1 MTPTQKRVFNLLASA
16 QEPIKVELSIIG
28 DIQKLIGKWSAVRSK
43 TTQTI
48 DQYEASLER
57 ASSLLKEVVSSREFL
72 MDMYVRGA
80 SEILLGK
87 IRSEAKNL
95 GIDPTEIKEYKE
107 LIDIQKDA
115 DRVRSYIDDLDTDVN
130 QI

>member
-1 MTPTQKRVFNLLASA
+1 MNPIQRIFNILAS

-57 ASSLLKEVVSSREFL
+57 AASLLKEVVSSREFL
-72 MDMYVRGA
+72 MDMYVRGE

-87 IRSEAKNL
+87 IRSEAKSL

>member
-1 MTPTQKRVFNLLASA
+1 MNQNILNKLHKFTSA

-28 DIQKLIGKWSAVRSK
+28 DIQTLIGKWSAVRSK

-57 ASSLLKEVVSSREFL
+57 AASLLKEVVASREFL
-72 MDMYVRGA
+72 MDMYVRGE

-95 GIDPTEIKEYKE
+95 GIDPSEIKEYKE

>member
-1 MTPTQKRVFNLLASA
+1 MQNILNKLHKFTSA
-16 QEPIKVELSIIG
+16 QEPRKVELSIIG

-57 ASSLLKEVVSSREFL
+57 AASLLKEVVSSREFL
-72 MDMYVRGA
+72 MDMYVRGE

-87 IRSEAKNL
+87 IRSEAKSL

>member
-72 MDMYVRGA
+72 MDMYVRGE

-87 IRSEAKNL
+87 IRSEVKNL

>member
-1 MTPTQKRVFNLLASA
+1 MQNILNKLHKFTSA
-16 QEPIKVELSIIG
+16 QKPIKVELSIIG

-57 ASSLLKEVVSSREFL
+57 AASLLKEVVSSREFL
-72 MDMYVRGA
+72 MDMYVRGE

-87 IRSEAKNL
+87 IRSEAKSL

>member
-1 MTPTQKRVFNLLASA
+1 MQNILNKLHKFTSA
-16 QEPIKVELSIIG
+16 QEPMKVELSIIG

-57 ASSLLKEVVSSREFL
+57 SSSLLKEVVSSREFL

>member
-87 IRSEAKNL
+87 IRSEAKSL

>member
-1 MTPTQKRVFNLLASA
+1 MKPIQRIFNILAS
-16 QEPIKVELSIIG
+16 QEPRKVELSIIG
-28 DIQKLIGKWSAVRSK
+28 DIQTLIGKWSAVRSK

-57 ASSLLKEVVSSREFL
+57 AAALLKEVVASREFL
-72 MDMYVRGA
+72 MDMYVRGE

-95 GIDPTEIKEYKE
+95 GIDPSEIKEYKE

>member
-1 MTPTQKRVFNLLASA
+1 MKPIQRIFIILAS
-16 QEPIKVELSIIG
+16 QEPRKVELSIIG
-28 DIQKLIGKWSAVRSK
+28 DIQTLIGKWSAVRSK

-57 ASSLLKEVVSSREFL
+57 AASLLKEVVASREFL
-72 MDMYVRGA
+72 MDMYVRGE

-95 GIDPTEIKEYKE
+95 GIDPSEIKEYKE

>member
-115 DRVRSYIDDLDTDVN
+115 DRVRSYINDLDTDVN

>member
-115 DRVRSYIDDLDTDVN
+115 DRVSSYIDDLDTDVN

>member
-1 MTPTQKRVFNLLASA
+1 M
-16 QEPIKVELSIIG
+16 SIIG
-28 DIQKLIGKWSAVRSK
+28 DIQTLIGKWSAVRSK

-57 ASSLLKEVVSSREFL
+57 AASLLKEVVASREFL
-72 MDMYVRGA
+72 MDMYVRGE

-95 GIDPTEIKEYKE
+95 GIDPSEIKEYKE

>member
-1 MTPTQKRVFNLLASA
+1 MQNILNKLHKFTSS
-16 QEPIKVELSIIG
+16 QEPRKVELSIIG
-28 DIQKLIGKWSAVRSK
+28 DIQTLIGKWSAVRSK

-48 DQYEASLER
+48 DQYEDSLNR
-57 ASSLLKEVVSSREFL
+57 ASSLLKEVVASREFL
-72 MDMYVRGA
+72 MDMYVRGE

-95 GIDPTEIKEYKE
+95 GIDPSEIKEYKE

>member
-1 MTPTQKRVFNLLASA
+1 MQNILNKLHKFTSA
-16 QEPIKVELSIIG
+16 QKPIKVELSIIG

-57 ASSLLKEVVSSREFL
+57 AASLLKEVVSSREFL
-72 MDMYVRGA
+72 MDMYVRGQ

-115 DRVRSYIDDLDTDVN
+115 DRVRSYIDDLDTNVN

>member
-1 MTPTQKRVFNLLASA
+1 MQNILNKLHKFTSA
-16 QEPIKVELSIIG
+16 QKPIKVELSIIG

-57 ASSLLKEVVSSREFL
+57 AASLLKEVVSSREFL
-72 MDMYVRGA
+72 IDMYVRGA

-87 IRSEAKNL
+87 IRSEAKSL

>member
-1 MTPTQKRVFNLLASA
+1 MQNILNKLHKFTSA
-16 QEPIKVELSIIG
+16 QEPMKVELSIIG

-87 IRSEAKNL
+87 IRSEAKSL

>member
-1 MTPTQKRVFNLLASA
+1 MQNILNKLHKFTSS
-16 QEPIKVELSIIG
+16 QEPRKVELSIIG
-28 DIQKLIGKWSAVRSK
+28 DIQTLIGKWSAVRSK

-48 DQYEASLER
+48 DQYESSLER
-57 ASSLLKEVVSSREFL
+57 AASLLKEVVASREFL
-72 MDMYVRGA
+72 MDMYVRGE

-95 GIDPTEIKEYKE
+95 GIDPSEIKEYKE

>member
-1 MTPTQKRVFNLLASA
+1 MQNILNKLHKFTSA
-16 QEPIKVELSIIG
+16 QKPIKVELSIIG

-57 ASSLLKEVVSSREFL
+57 AASLLKEVVSSREFL

-87 IRSEAKNL
+87 IRSEAKSL

>member
-1 MTPTQKRVFNLLASA
+1 MKPIQRIFNILAS
-16 QEPIKVELSIIG
+16 QEPRKVELSIIG
-28 DIQKLIGKWSAVRSK
+28 DIQTLIGKWSAVRSK

-57 ASSLLKEVVSSREFL
+57 AASLLKEVVASREFL
-72 MDMYVRGA
+72 MDMYVRGE

-95 GIDPTEIKEYKE
+95 GIDPSEIKEYKE

>member
-1 MTPTQKRVFNLLASA
+1 MQNILNKLHKFTSA
-16 QEPIKVELSIIG
+16 QKPIKVELSIIG
-28 DIQKLIGKWSAVRSK
+28 DIQTLIGKWSAVRSK

-57 ASSLLKEVVSSREFL
+57 AASLLKEVVSSREFL
-72 MDMYVRGA
+72 MDMYVRGE

-87 IRSEAKNL
+87 IRSEAKSL

>member
-1 MTPTQKRVFNLLASA
+1 MKPIQRIFIILAS
-16 QEPIKVELSIIG
+16 QEPRKVELSIIG
-28 DIQKLIGKWSAVRSK
+28 DIQTLIGKWSAVRSK

-57 ASSLLKEVVSSREFL
+57 AASLLKEVVASREFL
-72 MDMYVRGA
+72 MEMYVRGE

-95 GIDPTEIKEYKE
+95 GIDPSEIKEYKE

>member
-1 MTPTQKRVFNLLASA
+1 MQNILNKLHKFTSA
-16 QEPIKVELSIIG
+16 QEPRKVELSIIG
-28 DIQKLIGKWSAVRSK
+28 DIQTLIGKWSAVRSK

-48 DQYEASLER
+48 DQYESSLER
-57 ASSLLKEVVSSREFL
+57 AASLLKEVVASREFL
-72 MDMYVRGA
+72 MDMYVRGE

-95 GIDPTEIKEYKE
+95 GIDPSEIKEYKE

>member
-1 MTPTQKRVFNLLASA
+1 MQNILNKLHKFTSA
-16 QEPIKVELSIIG
+16 QEPMKVELSIIG

-57 ASSLLKEVVSSREFL
+57 AASLLKEVVSSREFL

-87 IRSEAKNL
+87 IRSEAKSL

>member
-1 MTPTQKRVFNLLASA
+1 MKPIQRIFNILAS
-16 QEPIKVELSIIG
+16 QEPRKVELSIIG
-28 DIQKLIGKWSAVRSK
+28 DIQTLIGKWSAVRSK

-57 ASSLLKEVVSSREFL
+57 AASLLKEVVASREFL

-95 GIDPTEIKEYKE
+95 GIDPSEIKEYKE

>member
-1 MTPTQKRVFNLLASA
+1 MQNILNKLHKFTSA
-16 QEPIKVELSIIG
+16 QKPIKVELSIIG

>member
-1 MTPTQKRVFNLLASA
+1 MQNILNKLHKFTSA

-28 DIQKLIGKWSAVRSK
+28 DIQTLIGKWSAVRSK

-57 ASSLLKEVVSSREFL
+57 AASLLKEVVASREFL
-72 MDMYVRGA
+72 MDMYVRGE

-95 GIDPTEIKEYKE
+95 GIDPSEIKEYKE

>member
-1 MTPTQKRVFNLLASA
+1 MNPIQRIFNILAS
-16 QEPIKVELSIIG
+16 QEPRKVELSIIG

-57 ASSLLKEVVSSREFL
+57 AASLLKEVVSSREFL

-87 IRSEAKNL
+87 IRSEAKSL

>member
-1 MTPTQKRVFNLLASA
+1 MQNILNKLHKFTSA
-16 QEPIKVELSIIG
+16 QKPIKVELSIIG

-87 IRSEAKNL
+87 IRSEAKSL